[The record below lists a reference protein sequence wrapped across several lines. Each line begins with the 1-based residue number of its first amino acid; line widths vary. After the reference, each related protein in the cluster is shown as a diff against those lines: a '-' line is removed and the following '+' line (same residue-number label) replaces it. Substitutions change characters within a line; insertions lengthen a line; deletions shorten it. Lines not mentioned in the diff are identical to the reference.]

1 MPSLDYTQKALRYA
15 RAVLSGKKTAGR
27 YEKLACQRMLNDLEK
42 QGTKKLPFKY
52 SKKRAHHICAFAECL
67 THVKGPKAGERLHL
81 EDWQC
86 FILVNL
92 FGWIDEKGH
101 RRFIKAYIEV
111 ARGNGKS
118 TLCSVICLYM
128 LCADGEKG
136 ADIYSFATKKDQAKI
151 VFNDALAM
159 ARGNKALKEYYGVT
173 CLTHSIIVVGTNSK
187 FLPQSSDADTLD
199 GLNTHLGIIDE
210 LHAHKTRFVYDV
222 VNSSIGKRDQ
232 PMIISITTAG
242 FLLHGI
248 CMDVRRMTAG
258 ILSETVDDPRFF
270 GIIYAPDAEDDW
282 KSDTAILKAN
292 PNWKIS
298 VKADTIYQ
306 ARNEALVSTSA
317 QKNYLTKYLNIWVNS
332 DSQWLDMQRVRLCF
346 DMTEQTPEAAGF
358 KDKYVIYGIDLA
370 SKLDMSAI
378 VKLFWRLNPETME
391 VEYYVFY
398 DFYLP
403 AEAVINSDNP
413 AYDGWWRD
421 GYIKT
426 TPGSVTNI
434 AAIQEDIKRDAVQYQ
449 PLSLAFD
456 PMQATQMSQDLL
468 ASGLPMVELFQSLK
482 NLSEPMKQLQA
493 LIYARRI
500 HFAPNPVM
508 EWMLGNVVCHQD
520 AKENVYPRKEKSGDK
535 IDGAVA
541 LIMALNQAIQLAIEQ
556 NYIDNNDN
564 DRPIDWSQFKL

>member
-1 MPSLDYTQKALRYA
+1 
-15 RAVLSGKKTAGR
+15 
-27 YEKLACQRMLNDLEK
+27 
-42 QGTKKLPFKY
+42 
-52 SKKRAHHICAFAECL
+52 
-67 THVKGPKAGERLHL
+67 
-81 EDWQC
+81 
-86 FILVNL
+86 
-92 FGWIDEKGH
+92 
-101 RRFIKAYIEV
+101 
-111 ARGNGKS
+111 
-118 TLCSVICLYM
+118 M

-159 ARGNKALKEYYGVT
+159 ARGNKALKDYYGVT

-434 AAIQEDIKRDAVQYQ
+434 AAIQEDIKRDVVQYQ

>member
-1 MPSLDYTQKALRYA
+1 MPSLDYTGKALRYV
-15 RAVLSGKKTAGR
+15 RAVLSGKRKAGR
-27 YEKLACQRMLNDLEK
+27 FERLACQRMLDDLEK
-42 QGTKKLPFKY
+42 QRTKKLAFHY
-52 SKKRAHHICAFAECL
+52 DKKRAHHVCAFAERL
-67 THVKGPKAGERLHL
+67 THVKGPKAGELIHL

-92 FGWIDEKGH
+92 FGWIDDKGL
-101 RRFIKAYIEV
+101 RRYIKAYIEV

-118 TLCSVICLYM
+118 TLCSIIALYM

-136 ADIYSFATKKDQAKI
+136 ADVYSLATKKDQAKI
-151 VFNDALAM
+151 VFGDALAM
-159 ARGNKALKEYYGVT
+159 ARGNKDLKEYYGLT
-173 CLTHSIIVVGTNSK
+173 CLTHSMVVVGTNSK
-187 FLPQSSDADTLD
+187 FVPLSSDADTLD

-210 LHAHKTRFVYDV
+210 LHAHKTRLVYDV
-222 VNSSIGKRDQ
+222 VNSSIGKRSQ

-248 CMDVRRMTAG
+248 CMDVRKMTAG
-258 ILSETVDDPRFF
+258 ILSGKIDDPRFF
-270 GIIYAPDAEDDW
+270 GIIYAPDADDDW
-282 KSDTAILKAN
+282 RGDDAIIKAN
-292 PNWKIS
+292 PNWKVS

-306 ARNEALVSTSA
+306 ARNEALASTSA

-332 DSQWLDMQRVRLCF
+332 DSQWLDMQRVRPCF
-346 DMTEQTPEAAGF
+346 DLQARTPEEAGF
-358 KDKYVIYGIDLA
+358 SNKYVIYGIDLA
-370 SKLDMSAI
+370 SKLDISAI
-378 VKLFWRLNPETME
+378 IKLFWKTNPDTGE

-403 AEAVINSDNP
+403 TDTITASDNS

-421 GYIKT
+421 GYLHG
-426 TPGSVTNI
+426 TPGAVTNL
-434 AAIQEDIKRDAVQYQ
+434 AAIQEFIKKDAERYQ
-449 PLSLAFD
+449 PLSLAYD
-456 PMQATQMSQDLL
+456 PMQATQLSQDLL

-520 AKENVYPRKEKSGDK
+520 AKENIYPRKEKATDK

-541 LIMALNQAIQLAIEQ
+541 LIMALNQAIQLAVEQ
-556 NYIDNNDN
+556 NYSDNYNYDE
-564 DRPIDWSQFKL
+564 PLDWSGFKI

>member
-52 SKKRAHHICAFAECL
+52 SKKRAHHICGFAECL
-67 THVKGPKAGERLHL
+67 THVKGPKAGERIHL

-101 RRFIKAYIEV
+101 RRFIKAYIQV

-159 ARGNKALKEYYGVT
+159 ARGNKALKDYYGVT

-317 QKNYLTKYLNIWVNS
+317 QKNYLTK
-332 DSQWLDMQRVRLCF
+332 
-346 DMTEQTPEAAGF
+346 
-358 KDKYVIYGIDLA
+358 
-370 SKLDMSAI
+370 
-378 VKLFWRLNPETME
+378 
-391 VEYYVFY
+391 
-398 DFYLP
+398 
-403 AEAVINSDNP
+403 
-413 AYDGWWRD
+413 
-421 GYIKT
+421 
-426 TPGSVTNI
+426 
-434 AAIQEDIKRDAVQYQ
+434 
-449 PLSLAFD
+449 PLSYDESNGSF
-456 PMQATQMSQDLL
+456 
-468 ASGLPMVELFQSLK
+468 SL
-482 NLSEPMKQLQA
+482 
-493 LIYARRI
+493 R
-500 HFAPNPVM
+500 
-508 EWMLGNVVCHQD
+508 
-520 AKENVYPRKEKSGDK
+520 
-535 IDGAVA
+535 
-541 LIMALNQAIQLAIEQ
+541 
-556 NYIDNNDN
+556 
-564 DRPIDWSQFKL
+564 